1 MANLFGLILLLFP
14 KNGCSQYACGGNKE
28 DCNPKSHHAVIA
40 CLRYIVLSAGVRM
53 VFVACRLGQREDFPR
68 LRLKPEAAMA
78 AAERASRAAAMA
90 RPPLSPVLGL
100 LTLMLKVV
108 LAVPSF
114 QIS

>member
-40 CLRYIVLSAGVRM
+40 GVRI

-68 LRLKPEAAMA
+68 LRLKPEVAMA
-78 AAERASRAAAMA
+78 AAERASRAAARA

-100 LTLMLKVV
+100 LTLMLY
-108 LAVPSF
+108 
-114 QIS
+114 